1 KAADETRH
9 GNGPDEEP
17 APARAYG
24 DGAAPGS
31 VAASAAL
38 GVDWTVRTWAE
49 PFALE
54 CVSVKEVSGV
64 KPVPSNATSEALW
77 SSNVSFP
84 AERLVTWR
92 RSTEPVHASC
102 KVWLSSVLAV
112 ANATAAPTVA
122 ETFRVRP
129 DQA

>member
-1 KAADETRH
+1 MSWEGI
-9 GNGPDEEP
+9 GNGSRKGEEP
-17 APARAYG
+17 PASSYVEG
-24 DGAAPGS
+24 PDPGI
-31 VAASAAL
+31 VKASAPP
-38 GVDWTVRTWAE
+38 GVDWTVRTWDDPSA
-49 PFALE
+49 FDR
-54 CVSVKEVSGV
+54 VSVYEVSGV
-64 KPVPSNATSEALW
+64 NPVPSNATSEALW

-84 AERLVTWR
+84 AERPVTWR
-92 RSTEPVHASC
+92 RSTEPVQASC